1 MAQPVMNWIENEICE
16 HTSVSSLSDYLSL
29 EQQIVFDKVYGQML
43 TRHFYLTEHQFTLFD
58 HFEGWVTTYNRHRYK
73 VIVSYHSSCS
83 CKTFQKIYVCK
94 HFLFVLK
101 RIFNVDLYSYEIR
114 RSIMRDHYFTAEEL
128 EDIFHGQ
135 LRRLCPISTPRT
147 DIQPKDKSTLTLR
160 RQSIDHDDVCPICFE
175 RLLVKGKQLVTCFS
189 SCGKSMH
196 KHCMNEWKRVKGKQT
211 TCPLC
216 QAPWRKPTASEKAVL
231 DHYARRA
238 HPQDDVY
245 QKYIFCCL
253 YTRPHWC

>member
-1 MAQPVMNWIENEICE
+1 
-16 HTSVSSLSDYLSL
+16 
-29 EQQIVFDKVYGQML
+29 ML
-43 TRHFYLTEHQFTLFD
+43 TRHFYLTGHQFTLFD
-58 HFEGWVTTYNRHRYK
+58 QFEGWVTTYNRHRYK
-73 VIVSYHSSCS
+73 VILSYYSSCS
-83 CKTFQKIYVCK
+83 CRTFQKMYVCK

-128 EDIFHGQ
+128 EEIFHGQ
-135 LRRLCPISTPRT
+135 LRRLCPISTPVE
-147 DIQPKDKSTLTLR
+147 DHQPKEKSILTLR
-160 RQSIDHDDVCPICFE
+160 RQSIDQNDVCPICFE
-175 RLLVKGKQLVTCFS
+175 RLLVKGKRLVTCFS

-196 KHCMNEWKRVKGKQT
+196 KNCMNEWKRAKGKNT

-216 QAPWRKPTASEKAVL
+216 QALWIKPSPAEKAVL
-231 DHYARRA
+231 DHYAYRA
-238 HPQDDVY
+238 YPTDVH